1 MERKSIA
8 QEYYILVTDKYGVLP
23 SMRREESGAGLAAA
37 AFMDLLSARI
47 IAEENKKIEVVK
59 DLPYELRHLQP
70 LYVYLR
76 EKHRYVNKIMTD
88 WYSGSRC
95 RQLMEL
101 IGRSLQEDG
110 LAKEEKGGMFRPKKV
125 YIPVKEYK
133 DELIAK
139 LKAAVAS
146 EEEMEPADMALLSI
160 LKESKNLNQF
170 FSKDEKTQLK
180 RRIREIKE
188 NPQNEKLAEMIRHI
202 TYMEEMS
209 MYVFLTG
216 ITSN

>member
-37 AFMDLLSARI
+37 AFMDLLSAGI
-47 IAEENKKIEVVK
+47 IAEEKKKIEVVK

-76 EKHRYVNKIMTD
+76 EKHCYANKIMTD

-101 IGRSLQEDG
+101 IGRSLQEAG
-110 LAKEEKGGMFRPKKV
+110 LA
-125 YIPVKEYK
+125 
-133 DELIAK
+133 
-139 LKAAVAS
+139 
-146 EEEMEPADMALLSI
+146 EEEMEPADMALFSI
-160 LKESKNLNQF
+160 LKESKNLNQCG
-170 FSKDEKTQLK
+170 KA
-180 RRIREIKE
+180 EIGDGF
-188 NPQNEKLAEMIRHI
+188 R
-202 TYMEEMS
+202 
-209 MYVFLTG
+209 FLTL
-216 ITSN
+216 

>member
-1 MERKSIA
+1 
-8 QEYYILVTDKYGVLP
+8 
-23 SMRREESGAGLAAA
+23 
-37 AFMDLLSARI
+37 
-47 IAEENKKIEVVK
+47 
-59 DLPYELRHLQP
+59 
-70 LYVYLR
+70 
-76 EKHRYVNKIMTD
+76 
-88 WYSGSRC
+88 
-95 RQLMEL
+95 MEL

-202 TYMEEMS
+202 TYMEEMA